1 MARYSTSCPS
11 LLRLLYSHQ
20 KTTCSMSMKWDETV
34 TISRV
39 LLSSNN
45 IALSCLGRGIVD
57 VLRIGERIKSTT
69 RTWSIWITKGI
80 ITRHIVWQHRRS
92 WCRLLLGVD
101 LGVII
106 VFQHRPRSLLVEGPF
121 ATSSPTRSCPSWRVP
136 LQHPVLRGH
145 VLPGGSRD
153 CPKKGNCPNIDK
165 PPICSYCAN
174 TVHQSRDCKSSLSI

>member
-92 WCRLLLGVD
+92 WCR
-101 LGVII
+101 
-106 VFQHRPRSLLVEGPF
+106 R
-121 ATSSPTRSCPSWRVP
+121 PSWRSWRCSFRSWP
-136 LQHPVLRGH
+136 LMLYKLHDHRMVTSTYMMPNA
-145 VLPGGSRD
+145 
-153 CPKKGNCPNIDK
+153 KGVI
-165 PPICSYCAN
+165 SAN
-174 TVHQSRDCKSSLSI
+174 TKMIILFLTGHRTDI

>member
-92 WCRLLLGVD
+92 WCR
-101 LGVII
+101 
-106 VFQHRPRSLLVEGPF
+106 R
-121 ATSSPTRSCPSWRVP
+121 PSWRVP

-145 VLPGGSRD
+145 VLPGGSTD
-153 CPKKGNCPNIDK
+153 CHKKDSCPNIDK